1 MEEQEKK
8 KRGCC
13 LPVLIALLLVLVLLV
28 AAVAIGYK
36 AILSKIPRVDKEN
49 EVTLSEEEIQAIE
62 QETDPVEEIP
72 QDVTVPQETVEE
84 MTAPVAEEIILE
96 NEGHIINIL
105 LIGQDR
111 RPGEGRQRSDSMIL
125 CTINT
130 QKKTLVMTSFLRD
143 LYVDIPDWR
152 GRSYLDNRL
161 NACYAFGGMGMLDLA
176 LKQNFGVQVDHN
188 IEVDF
193 SGFEDILELVGG
205 VNVYMSN
212 AEARYL
218 SAVHSKN
225 FVEGINYLNA
235 QEALNFSRLR
245 EIDSDFGRTNRQRRV
260 LSAMF
265 DSIKGMNYD
274 QMAAL
279 VNKILPMITTDMKD
293 GDITRYMMEILP
305 ILPQLQLSTQYIP
318 ANGTYRNASIRG
330 MAVLVPDFG
339 ANIAILRDTIA

>member
-13 LPVLIALLLVLVLLV
+13 LPILIALLLIVVLLV

-36 AILSKIPRVDKEN
+36 AILSKIPRVDEEN
-49 EVTLSEEEIQAIE
+49 EPTLSEEEIQAIE
-62 QETDPVEEIP
+62 QETDFIEEIPEDATVPEETVEEITVPPVEEILL
-72 QDVTVPQETVEE
+72 EE
-84 MTAPVAEEIILE
+84 ED
-96 NEGHIINIL
+96 HIINIL

-130 QKKTLVMTSFLRD
+130 EKKTLVMTSFLRD

-152 GRSYLDNRL
+152 GRSYMDNRL

-193 SGFEDILELVGG
+193 SGFENIIGLFGG
-205 VNVYMSN
+205 VSLYLTGD
-212 AEARYL
+212 EAF
-218 SAVHSKN
+218 
-225 FVEGINYLNA
+225 FVGVGTTPGTYHLTPS
-235 QEALNFSRLR
+235 QALIYSRIRHL
-245 EIDSDFGRTNRQRRV
+245 DSDFGRTNRQRNV
-260 LSAMF
+260 LTAMLN
-265 DSIKGMNYD
+265 SVRNLSPS
-274 QMAAL
+274 QLTNL
-279 VNKILPMITTDMKD
+279 VNNILPMITTDMKD
-293 GDITRYMMEILP
+293 GDITRYMVEILP
-305 ILPQLQLSTQYIP
+305 ILPQLQVSTQYIP
-318 ANGTYRNASIRG
+318 ASGAYRNASIRG
-330 MAVLVPDFG
+330 MSVLVPDFG